1 MKNFLPAVLFSV
13 VFTGC
18 AMASATNPITS
29 VRITLP
35 DTNKWSQI
43 TNKSEDSQYIREWVP
58 EGSTGENTKWIIVE
72 QKFVLRSEVSAE
84 KFIKTMFA
92 MARKAC
98 SDILYNGPEKLDVGG
113 HETYVGRFM
122 CAQQQGKSY
131 GTFTDQRVA
140 AQGYEVYVI
149 TSELR
154 IPGSPKAGVL
164 SFKLDQPNG
173 MQDFIKQQELSGKWV
188 RDAVRIC
195 TAGTDCK

>member
-1 MKNFLPAVLFSV
+1 MKNFMSAVLFSV
-13 VFTGC
+13 TFAGC
-18 AMASATNPITS
+18 ATASAANPITS
-29 VRITLP
+29 VSITLP
-35 DTNKWSQI
+35 DTHKWSQI
-43 TNKSEDSQYIREWVP
+43 TDKSEGGQYIREWVP
-58 EGSTGENTKWIIVE
+58 EGSTGETAKWLIVE
-72 QKFVLRSEVSAE
+72 QKFVLRSGISAE

-98 SDILYNGPEKLDVGG
+98 SDILYNGPEKLDAGG

-122 CAQQQGKSY
+122 CAQQQGKDY

-140 AQGYEVYVI
+140 AQGNEMYVI

-154 IPGSPKAGVL
+154 VPGSPKAGVL

-173 MQDFIKQQELSGKWV
+173 MEDFIKLQELSGRWV
-188 RDAVRIC
+188 RDAVKIC